1 MRSRLSVDVPKLQ
14 SDLDRCAPRNRKLH
28 HLVSC
33 SRDVQLF
40 YDDSE
45 PFGLRCSMRPSLASA
60 FACCFMERYVGQ
72 LIALV
77 FTMPNATHTF
87 TFRNSSRSILRDE
100 CQRGH
105 GAAVAVAPSS
115 VPFVYLA
122 LAFSLSMAFDERHH
136 AVCRSRTS
144 AAERY
149 AVCRA

>member
-1 MRSRLSVDVPKLQ
+1 
-14 SDLDRCAPRNRKLH
+14 
-28 HLVSC
+28 
-33 SRDVQLF
+33 
-40 YDDSE
+40 
-45 PFGLRCSMRPSLASA
+45 MRPSLASA

-72 LIALV
+72 LIAFV
-77 FTMPNATHTF
+77 FTEPNATHTF
-87 TFRNSSRSILRDE
+87 TSRSILRDE